1 MEDTMNEELKRGD
14 KVTTIYGKIETVL
27 EVNDCQVITYESARE
42 NNWYHISKVWK
53 VK

>member
-1 MEDTMNEELKRGD
+1 MTPTTNPLKNGD

-27 EVNDCQVITYESARE
+27 SANGCQVITYESARK
-42 NNWYHISKVWK
+42 NTWYHNTKVWS